1 MPKYLTSA
9 TLNSWV
15 SVWLYWD
22 LVQRQQTV
30 SQWMLRFA
38 LACAFITMT
47 GLLGPSPIAEAASC
61 GANNQRPCNIFE
73 RIPSC
78 NKGLYEDFKKGRC
91 LSKAVPGRDCGPVNK
106 RPCKVWERIPSC
118 NAGLVEDFKKGLCVT
133 KAIPGKDC
141 GKLNQRACKVWERV
155 PSCNTGLVE
164 DLKRGWCVAKAVPG
178 KDCGNANQ
186 RPCTIVERIPSCN
199 KGLVEHF
206 PTNRCTSL
214 ADLGKKY
221 KCGMR
226 NQKPCKVLERIPSC
240 DDNLKEDFAKG
251 ICVAVPCGSKFGRP
265 CTVVERIPSCDS
277 GLVED
282 FLKGK
287 CVPSEDAERHRIAEQ
302 KLQQIGEFVL
312 SKVGFATNVADNPQV
327 RNNLNGQ
334 DKTAVAR
341 VVNPTEV
348 GETQMPDGHLLRT
361 LTIGASGGVK
371 IFIGASGGAGASID
385 LKGKRP
391 AYAYATGD
399 YSLSLGVAAGGGVDV
414 GFWVCQNN
422 KIGGDSWGVEFGVD
436 DIALA
441 LAKKVSPKGG
451 PSLGIGLWFN
461 YSKPPVFQGFTI
473 SPGFG
478 IGVDFGGV
486 VKAGTAVEDDPS
498 VECDGR
504 PKAVS
509 SRRPNAAVPQLGS
522 KLGPKQ
528 PHSKSGSKRL
538 TKTFIQDIN
547 YGGGIIRQQKV
558 SKEGLRPGLVR
569 ICLTNLTG
577 QPKAIT
583 HGVSGINPLTAPTYK
598 SGSCANFSAKLRLH
612 ISFVDRGGIKKRD
625 AMSLSQYAG
634 DIVVFEWL
642 RDH

>member
-1 MPKYLTSA
+1 MPTKSTSSSINVCGLRA
-9 TLNSWV
+9 STSGAVVLR
-15 SVWLYWD
+15 
-22 LVQRQQTV
+22 QRKR
-30 SQWMLRFA
+30 SELMLGFA
-38 LACAFITMT
+38 IVLAFNTIIGVFGSSM
-47 GLLGPSPIAEAASC
+47 IAEAASC
-61 GANNQRPCNIFE
+61 GAKNQRPCKIWE

-91 LSKAVPGRDCGPVNK
+91 LSKTVPGRDCGKKNQ

-118 NAGLVEDFKKGLCVT
+118 NANLVEDFKKGL
-133 KAIPGKDC
+133 
-141 GKLNQRACKVWERV
+141 
-155 PSCNTGLVE
+155 
-164 DLKRGWCVAKAVPG
+164 CVAKAVPG

-199 KGLVEHF
+199 EGLVEHF
-206 PTNRCTSL
+206 STNLCTSL
-214 ADLGKKY
+214 ADLGNQY
-221 KCGMR
+221 NCGKQ
-226 NQKPCKVLERIPSC
+226 NQKPCTVLERIPSC
-240 DDNLKEDFAKG
+240 DDNLKEDFSKG
-251 ICVAVPCGSKFGRP
+251 ICVAVPCGKKYGRP

-287 CVPSEDAERHRIAEQ
+287 CVPNEDAERHRIAGE

-312 SKVGFATNVADNPQV
+312 SKAGFATNVSENPQV
-327 RNNLNGQ
+327 RNSLNSQ

-341 VVNPTEV
+341 VVNPSGV

-361 LTIGASGGVK
+361 LTVGASGGVK
-371 IFIGASGGAGASID
+371 VFIGASGGAGASID
-385 LKGKRP
+385 LKGERP

-441 LAKKVSPKGG
+441 LAKKISKGG

-473 SPGFG
+473 TPGFG

-486 VKAGTAVEDDPS
+486 IKAGTAVEDDPT

-504 PKAVS
+504 PT
-509 SRRPNAAVPQLGS
+509 GS
-522 KLGPKQ
+522 NLGPKTAILKPRLKLAQ
-528 PHSKSGSKRL
+528 KTILQKIDYGSGFL
-538 TKTFIQDIN
+538 
-547 YGGGIIRQQKV
+547 RQQKV
-558 SKEGLRPGLVR
+558 SKKAPQSDLVR
-569 ICLTNLTG
+569 ICLENYTE

-583 HGVSGINPLTAPTYK
+583 HGIPGIHPLTTMTK
-598 SGSCANFSAKLRLH
+598 GSRSCANFSANLRLPMKF
-612 ISFVDRGGIKKRD
+612 IDRGMVKKQD
-625 AMSLSQYAG
+625 VMSLQYFKG
-634 DIVVFEWL
+634 DMVIFEWI
-642 RDH
+642 RDR